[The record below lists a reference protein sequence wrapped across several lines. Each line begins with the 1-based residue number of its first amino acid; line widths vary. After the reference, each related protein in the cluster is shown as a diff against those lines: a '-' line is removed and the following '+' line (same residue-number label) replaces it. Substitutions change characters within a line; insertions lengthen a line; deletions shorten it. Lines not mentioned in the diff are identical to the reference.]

1 MAKEKKNTE
10 QKETLT
16 KEALEAMI
24 HAQEKIDADEAKR
37 VEQLLAV
44 KFKTKQLGNTNT
56 SIKRGERK
64 DFQKTHQLDLRNYEM
79 FDMEEQELLIDF
91 LIEKRG
97 IEDADSIEEGEL
109 HLWVKQIMGR
119 TLTPLAFE
127 GN

>member
-1 MAKEKKNTE
+1 MTKQKNKTE

-24 HAQEKIDADEAKR
+24 QAQDKIDADEAKR
-37 VEQLLAV
+37 VEKLLAV

-56 SIKRGERK
+56 SITRGERK
-64 DFQKTHQLDLRNYEM
+64 DFKKTHQLDLRNYDM
-79 FDMEEQELLIDF
+79 FDMEDQELLIDF
-91 LIEKRG
+91 LIDKRG
-97 IEDADSIEEGEL
+97 IEDADSIQEGEL
-109 HLWVKQIMGR
+109 HLWVNQIMGR

>member
-1 MAKEKKNTE
+1 MAKETNNTK

-16 KEALEAMI
+16 KESLEAMI
-24 HAQEKIDADEAKR
+24 QAQDRLDADEAKR
-37 VEQLLAV
+37 VEKLLSV

-64 DFQKTHQLDLRNYEM
+64 DFKTTHQLDLRNYEM

>member
-1 MAKEKKNTE
+1 MAKETNNTK

-16 KEALEAMI
+16 KESLEAMI
-24 HAQEKIDADEAKR
+24 QAQDRLDADEAKR
-37 VEQLLAV
+37 VEKLLAV

-64 DFQKTHQLDLRNYEM
+64 DFKTAHQLDLRNYEM

>member
-1 MAKEKKNTE
+1 MTEQKNKTE

-64 DFQKTHQLDLRNYEM
+64 DFKTAHQLDLRNYEM

-91 LIEKRG
+91 LIDKRG

>member
-91 LIEKRG
+91 LIDKRG